1 MSRTYYC
8 YNRSNNKLT
17 NHTLINPNTKLVR
30 NQFGLAEAEYTEDNM
45 RPEFFF
51 KSGIIEVE
59 TPEEIDFLN
68 HLVSGKQYKLK
79 NGRMFDTISLFC
91 TFKAE
96 QVQEENTKTTTVV
109 KNVDKLVIMEE
120 SAKLM
125 SIDAFNNFFVK
136 VGLPLPTEQKTKV
149 ELIEIL
155 RENGHVI

>member
-1 MSRTYYC
+1 MSKTYYC
-8 YNRSNNKLT
+8 YNRSNQKLT

-30 NQFGLAEAEYTEDNM
+30 NQFGLAEVELPDDNM
-45 RPEFFF
+45 RQEFFF
-51 KSGIIEVE
+51 KWGVLEAE
-59 TPEEIDFLN
+59 TKEEIDFLD
-68 HLVSGKQYKLK
+68 HLVAGKPYKLK

-96 QVQEENTKTTTVV
+96 QIQEEKTKTNTVI